1 MAGGDKEGPVPS
13 GGAGEPGPKPKDGN
27 GLGFVVISQIE
38 QNIPLSFSVMSQPSQ
53 GLGAVCQQ
61 IQTGRH
67 TVLKGGTRPHPF
79 GSLLL
84 QPWRKW
90 RKKQGWTEANGGNSR
105 LLTWLQVHPLL
116 LLFPPSL
123 SKSNPTGLDAKITTQ
138 SAHSSLLNRKP
149 QFVLT
154 PSSSTH
160 QLIPPPSRKPPASF
174 QNETWPLKGWQE
186 QPS

>member
-90 RKKQGWTEANGGNSR
+90 RKKQGWTEANGGTHAFSPGCR
-105 LLTWLQVHPLL
+105 YTHC
-116 LLFPPSL
+116 F
-123 SKSNPTGLDAKITTQ
+123 
-138 SAHSSLLNRKP
+138 
-149 QFVLT
+149 
-154 PSSSTH
+154 SSSHPHSQRATPQGWMQRSLHSLHTH
-160 QLIPPPSRKPPASF
+160 PC
-174 QNETWPLKGWQE
+174 
-186 QPS
+186 

>member
-1 MAGGDKEGPVPS
+1 MPADPDGEAHGAERWHKATSLWQSPATALAQVEKET
-13 GGAGEPGPKPKDGN
+13 
-27 GLGFVVISQIE
+27 GLDRG
-38 QNIPLSFSVMSQPSQ
+38 
-53 GLGAVCQQ
+53 
-61 IQTGRH
+61 
-67 TVLKGGTRPHPF
+67 
-79 GSLLL
+79 
-84 QPWRKW
+84 KW
-90 RKKQGWTEANGGNSR
+90 GNSR